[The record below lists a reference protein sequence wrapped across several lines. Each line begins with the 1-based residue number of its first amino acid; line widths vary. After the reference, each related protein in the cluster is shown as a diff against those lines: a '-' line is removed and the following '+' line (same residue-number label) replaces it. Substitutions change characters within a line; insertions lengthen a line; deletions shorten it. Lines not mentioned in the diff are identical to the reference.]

1 MHQQWSG
8 YLKKNGKTAEY
19 TVTFLMMAVV
29 FVSATISFC
38 ILKKNAVKFL
48 ESAFITYPIGF
59 VMLKKRVDIIVK

>member
-1 MHQQWSG
+1 
-8 YLKKNGKTAEY
+8 
-19 TVTFLMMAVV
+19 MMAVV